1 MTIYYPE
8 GAPEQLPMLSK
19 REVAELL
26 LDRILIRLDSRET
39 AQETDSEPEAP
50 ESPNPNETHDLAT
63 ATPETAS

>member
-1 MTIYYPE
+1 
-8 GAPEQLPMLSK
+8 MLSK

-39 AQETDSEPEAP
+39 AQETGRKPEAP
-50 ESPNPNETHDLAT
+50 ESPASNEAPELAT